1 MNLSQAQEFFPLCF
15 WEQEVASL
23 SIVYILINDAM
34 PGYIKIG
41 RTETSV
47 TQRMGE
53 LDKTSIPLPFQCFY
67 AARVGDYAKVERALH
82 TAFGDSRVRASRE
95 FFRLDPYKAK
105 VVLELLALEDMTPSD
120 GVATDEEG
128 REALQRASRL
138 GSRFSFEKY
147 LIPVGAVLHHS
158 QDRSITCTVVDA
170 STVNFFGETVSIS
183 RATGLANLQ
192 RGGSSTSF
200 AGPNYW
206 LYEDESLASIR
217 GRLDEDWQ

>member
-1 MNLSQAQEFFPLCF
+1 M
-15 WEQEVASL
+15 

-47 TQRMGE
+47 IQRMGE
-53 LDKTSIPLPFQCFY
+53 LDKTSVPLPFECFY
-67 AARVGDYAKVERALH
+67 AARVDDYAKVERALH
-82 TAFGDSRVRASRE
+82 TAFGDARVRASRE

-105 VVLELLALEDMTPSD
+105 VVLELIALEDMTPSD
-120 GVATDEEG
+120 GVATDDEG
-128 REALQRASRL
+128 REALRRASRQ
-138 GSRFSFEKY
+138 GSRFSFAKY
-147 LIPVGAVLHHS
+147 LIPVDAVLRHS
-158 QDRSITCTVVDA
+158 QDRNIICTVVDG
-170 STVNFFGETVSIS
+170 TNVDFLGETVSIS

-217 GRLDEDWQ
+217 ERLDEAWP